1 MKVLVLGKGG
11 REHALAYA
19 LSQSPT
25 VERLYA
31 IPGNPGIA
39 RLGDIHPEIS
49 INDYDQILAFC
60 KTHDLDFVVVG
71 PEDPLAGGIADVLEA
86 AGIPVFGPQKAAA
99 QLEASKAFAKK
110 VMQQAGIP
118 TAAYQVFT
126 EDQLAAALQFV
137 ETLSLPVVIKADG
150 LAAGKGVVIAETL
163 PEAESTLRSFFA
175 GKFGRASQRVVV
187 EEFLQ
192 GYEASVFAI
201 ADGFDFLLLA
211 PAQDHKRAYDGDQGP
226 NTGGMGAYAPT
237 PLVDAALLRKVSER
251 IVQPLLQ
258 YMRDQGTP
266 YRGCLYCG
274 LMIVD
279 GDPYVLEFNVR
290 FGDPEA
296 QVVLPIIQ
304 GDVAQLLYSAAT
316 GILIPESV
324 TEVAAQYACCVVLA
338 SAGYPGSVEAGKV
351 ITGIEAAEELGA
363 IVFHAGTERNDRGQL
378 VTAGGRVLGVTGL
391 GTTLEAARDLAYRA
405 ADQIHFEGKWYRS
418 DIAWQAVQ
426 SS

>member
-39 RLGDIHPEIS
+39 RLGDVHPEIS

-237 PLVDAALLRKVSER
+237 PLMDAALLRKVSER

-274 LMIVD
+274 LMIVN

-338 SAGYPGSVEAGKV
+338 SEGYPGSVETGKV

-363 IVFHAGTERNDRGQL
+363 IVFHAGTKRNDRGQL

>member
-39 RLGDIHPEIS
+39 RLGDIHLEIS

-150 LAAGKGVVIAETL
+150 LAAGKGVIIAETL

-338 SAGYPGSVEAGKV
+338 SEGYPGSVETGKV

-363 IVFHAGTERNDRGQL
+363 IVFHAGTKRNDRGQL

>member
-25 VERLYA
+25 VEHLYA

-39 RLGDIHPEIS
+39 RLGDVHPEIS

-110 VMQQAGIP
+110 VMQEAGIP

-126 EDQLAAALQFV
+126 GDQLAAALQFV

-175 GKFGRASQRVVV
+175 GKFGHASQRVVV

-251 IVQPLLQ
+251 IIQPLLQ
-258 YMRDQGTP
+258 SMRDQGTP

-338 SAGYPGSVEAGKV
+338 SAGYPGSVETGKV

-363 IVFHAGTERNDRGQL
+363 IVFHAGTKRNDRGQL